1 MSMVFKNVPSHIRA
15 SSSSDGVAVRPSGLT
30 RPVGKMME
38 DSTVSQRPMRMTY
51 PQIQGEKN
59 PGGPCFIRQAGSPRP
74 ERCLT
79 GVGNNFHVQL
89 PQVATPQPPSRWRR
103 PPSPR
108 RLKSIILARQYRP
121 SSSVPNYS
129 LPLTP
134 SIPNSYSPSD
144 RPDGCLTFDNPITI
158 SRKRPSALHHGVH
171 IRLCPRCPLYEPHR
185 ERAR

>member
-1 MSMVFKNVPSHIRA
+1 
-15 SSSSDGVAVRPSGLT
+15 
-30 RPVGKMME
+30 
-38 DSTVSQRPMRMTY
+38 MRMTY

-59 PGGPCFIRQAGSPRP
+59 TGGSCFIRLAGSPRP
-74 ERCLT
+74 ERCLP

-89 PQVATPQPPSRWRR
+89 PQVATPQPPSRWRP

-121 SSSVPNYS
+121 SPPAYLITYWRCHSRFR
-129 LPLTP
+129 
-134 SIPNSYSPSD
+134 IPT
-144 RPDGCLTFDNPITI
+144 RPPTAPTAALTFDKPISI
-158 SRKRPSALHHGVH
+158 PRNRPSAIHHGVH